1 MRSVGRWSAVERR
14 KRALLE
20 QGIAVAV
27 NMRRHGD
34 LIAWA
39 KQRGLFVRV
48 DRATPL
54 GNPFVIGRDG
64 DRATVIARY
73 RDHLRR
79 RPALLARLEDLRGKA
94 LGCWCA
100 PEACH
105 ADALIEELERRGP
118 HAGSSPRQADVADR
132 RREERLDQ
140 VRDGGPSLPPPAPGG
155 GRSAEGPRP

>member
-1 MRSVGRWSAVERR
+1 
-14 KRALLE
+14 
-20 QGIAVAV
+20 
-27 NMRRHGD
+27 
-34 LIAWA
+34 
-39 KQRGLFVRV
+39 V